1 MQNFIFSIRD
11 QSVTNETKDYIRGK
25 LTKLGNLTK
34 GAESITINIVQI
46 KTHVNDYKDLQVE
59 ILVKLPNAFVK
70 VENKGHNIN
79 VLVDKLI
86 PVLKKRL
93 SRYHEIFETRREKQL
108 GWKSKDLEKS
118 IYIDD
123 YIDNTNYEPYIKRKY
138 LEENSPIHPAEAV
151 EKMELL
157 GHSSFLFKNI
167 ENGLYAMLYKREKGG
182 YGLVQPKS

>member
-1 MQNFIFSIRD
+1 MQNFIFGIRD
-11 QSVTNETKDYIRGK
+11 QTVTEETKEYIRNKISK
-25 LTKLGNLTK
+25 LNNLAK
-34 GAESITINIVQI
+34 GAESITINIVQT
-46 KTHVNDYKDLQVE
+46 KTHINDFKDLQLE

-108 GWKSKDLEKS
+108 GWKAKDLEKS
-118 IYIDD
+118 IFIDESV
-123 YIDNTNYEPYIKRKY
+123 DNTNYEPYIKRKY
-138 LEENSPIHPAEAV
+138 LEENSPMHPAEAV

-157 GHSSFLFKNI
+157 GHTSFLFKNI